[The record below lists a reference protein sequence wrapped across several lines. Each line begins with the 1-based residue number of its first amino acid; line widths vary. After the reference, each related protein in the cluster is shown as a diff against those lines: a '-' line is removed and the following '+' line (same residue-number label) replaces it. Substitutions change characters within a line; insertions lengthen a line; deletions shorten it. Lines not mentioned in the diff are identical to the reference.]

1 MVIVLTLTSVCSS
14 DTFTFKDWF
23 SCFNLSF
30 SSQNS
35 FSWYSKHD
43 IYCNTRET
51 LYIVGTSDAENS
63 LIYVSVKIVQMNLLR
78 VQELN
83 TQPTVAGSNMSSNIV
98 LCVVG
103 RGILC
108 VYVGEGVSRVCM
120 CEEGYL
126 MCVCGGGVSH
136 VCMWGEGYLV
146 SVCGWEGYLVC
157 VCGGRGILCVYV

>member
-1 MVIVLTLTSVCSS
+1 MSLVVIVLTLTSVCSS

-30 SSQNS
+30 SSQYS

-51 LYIVGTSDAENS
+51 LYIVGTSDAKNS
-63 LIYVSVKIVQMNLLR
+63 LIYVSVKIVQMTLLR

-98 LCVVG
+98 FCCVICCGEGYFVCVCVG
-103 RGILC
+103 RDISC
-108 VYVGEGVSRVCM
+108 VYVW
-120 CEEGYL
+120 
-126 MCVCGGGVSH
+126 GGVSC
-136 VCMWGEGYLV
+136 VCMWVAV
-146 SVCGWEGYLVC
+146 SKQQSQSSV
-157 VCGGRGILCVYV
+157 